1 MREIQVD
8 QIIET
13 VAELCRKANFEL
25 PEDFVTALRIAE
37 QKEVSM
43 RGKRTLQLL
52 DQNQELARTE
62 QVPSCQDTGYVIVFA
77 ELGTDC
83 KIRGGDLETAIQ
95 TGVGKGYGENYLRAS
110 MVEDPLFGRKNT
122 GNNTPAMIHYEPVEG
137 EHLHLTLVVKGGG
150 SENSSALYMLTPA
163 HGAEGVK
170 KAVVEAVKKAGPNAC
185 PPLVVC
191 VGVGGTADMAMLIAK
206 KASLRPVGSPHQDAR
221 IAQFE
226 QELLE
231 DINATG
237 IGPQGYG
244 GKITALAVHVETYPT
259 HIASL
264 PVAVKLQCHAV
275 RRASVTI

>member
-1 MREIQVD
+1 MRQIQVD
-8 QIIET
+8 QITTAI
-13 VAELCRKANFEL
+13 AELCRKANFEL
-25 PEDFVTALRIAE
+25 PADFVKALREAQ
-37 QKEVSM
+37 QKEVSA
-43 RGKRTLQLL
+43 RGLRTLQLL
-52 DQNQELARTE
+52 DQNQELARSE

-77 ELGTDC
+77 EMGTEC
-83 KIRGGDLETAIQ
+83 KVVGGEIEAAIQ
-95 TGVGKGYGENYLRAS
+95 AGVAKGYGENYLRAS

-122 GNNTPAMIHYEPVEG
+122 GNNTPAMLHYEPVAG
-137 EHLHLTLVVKGGG
+137 DQIQLTLVVKGGG
-150 SENSSALYMLTPA
+150 SENSSALAMLTPA

-206 KASLRPVGSPHQDAR
+206 KAGLRAVGVPNPDERVAK
-221 IAQFE
+221 FE
-226 QELLE
+226 QELLV

-244 GKITALAVHVETYPT
+244 GKVTALAVHVETYPT

-264 PVAVKLQCHAV
+264 PVAVNLQCHAV
-275 RRASVTI
+275 RRASTII